1 MHIIWGHAKA
11 DTWSSLFSPVE
22 LLCVMNEL
30 QTTVI

>member
-1 MHIIWGHAKA
+1 MHIIWGHAKGE
-11 DTWSSLFSPVE
+11 TRPSLFSSVA